1 MGVFRRVGQVILA
14 CGAWALALGA
24 PGCSLFFIQP
34 IRIVAWS
41 PAVEHPPLAGGVQ
54 VWVEFSAPVD
64 KTKAEA
70 AFALKEGSAV
80 MAGSFAW
87 QGNRMSFQPI
97 EPISAGKDYEMT
109 VSNTVEND
117 LGVSLEADF
126 HFDFSTKSG
135 TTRPAVAS
143 FTPANHAVIDDLNTA
158 IVVVFSE
165 KVDAPSFYRAFS
177 VSPRVEGIFAWSADG
192 ATCTFTPIRPY
203 AWQTEYLVTI
213 EGQLTD
219 ADGNSLPE
227 DFSSRFYV
235 GSESIPPA
243 VIGVRNMVG
252 GSAGS
257 ELIDPDDPSDALLT
271 VKESWECTWGIEVR
285 FSEPVLRDSLES
297 YLVFSPGWRYTIE
310 SPSISS
316 DRYVLEPSERL
327 LFDTVY
333 TLTVRQGVT
342 DEQGNK
348 TPADT
353 IYRFRTNGEA
363 SRPPAAARLR
373 FRRNPADPPASASYA
388 EYAQQ
393 DAFLSL
399 DLAAFPVGSTVPTY
413 IDLYFSLAQ
422 GAGINL
428 MSLMEAFSVSTTNG
442 CAAIAITA
450 MQVSGFADPQPAP
463 VSGATPVRI
472 HLDISNG
479 VASGLVTWKLS
490 GELIDSASNPI
501 AAPWQLPLLK

>member
-1 MGVFRRVGQVILA
+1 MGVFRRVGRVILA
-14 CGAWALALGA
+14 CGAWVLAVGTLD
-24 PGCSLFFIQP
+24 CSLFFIQP

-41 PAVEHPPLAGGVQ
+41 PAVAHPSLAGGVQ

-70 AFALKEGSAV
+70 AFALKEGATV

-87 QGNRMSFQPI
+87 QGNRMSFLPHAA
-97 EPISAGKDYEMT
+97 ISAGKDYEMT

-143 FTPANHAVIDDLNTA
+143 FTPANHAVIDDRNTA

-165 KVDAPSFYRAFS
+165 KVEAPSFYRAFS
-177 VSPRVEGIFAWSADG
+177 VSPRVDGVFAWSADG
-192 ATCTFTPIRPY
+192 TTCTFTPIRPY

-213 EGQLTD
+213 GGEL
-219 ADGNSLPE
+219 ADGESLAE
-227 DFSSRFYV
+227 DFASRFYV
-235 GSESIPPA
+235 GGDTTPPA
-243 VIGVRNMVG
+243 VAGVRNVVG

-257 ELIDPDDPSDALLT
+257 QLIDPDDPGDALLT
-271 VKESWECTWGIEVR
+271 VKESWECSWGIEVR
-285 FSEPVLRDSLES
+285 FSEPVLRDSIEN
-297 YLVFSPGWRYTIE
+297 YLVFTPGWRYTIE
-310 SPSISS
+310 SLSISS
-316 DRYVLEPSERL
+316 DSYILEPSERL
-327 LFDTVY
+327 RFDTVY

-342 DEQGNK
+342 DEHGNK

-353 IYRFRTNGEA
+353 VYRFRTNGYA
-363 SRPPAAARLR
+363 SRPPAPARVR
-373 FRRNPADPPASASYA
+373 FRRNPADPPASASYS
-388 EYAQQ
+388 EYAPH

-399 DLAAFPVGSTVPTY
+399 DLAGFPAGSTVPTY

-422 GAGINL
+422 GAGVNL

-450 MQVSGFADPQPAP
+450 MQASGFADPQPAP

-490 GELIDSASNPI
+490 GELIDSAGNPI